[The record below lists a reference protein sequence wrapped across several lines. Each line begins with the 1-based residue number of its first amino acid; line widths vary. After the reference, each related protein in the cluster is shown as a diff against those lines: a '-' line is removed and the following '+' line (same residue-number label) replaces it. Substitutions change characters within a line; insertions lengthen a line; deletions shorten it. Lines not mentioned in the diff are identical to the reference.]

1 MEDLSVFD
9 FRIYLNSAGI
19 GRTNRPVEY
28 DNQPGNTNLIV
39 CEGAKG
45 TLGTR
50 KRASFNI
57 WTAKAEYAHEKIEIS
72 FMYHPIIKY

>member
-1 MEDLSVFD
+1 MFD

-57 WTAKAEYAHEKIEIS
+57 
-72 FMYHPIIKY
+72 